1 MERLSCDLSFA
12 ELVASGLLTQTFDE
26 IPLRSTAPTDQ
37 QEAEE
42 VRQLRENLVS
52 LTSQLDETN
61 RAWQQYQQTQLD
73 ILRNQLQNCL
83 SIDYNNTSFDEIAQQ
98 IVDQVTKERE
108 DFNDRYQ
115 TLEKTN
121 IDLRLGSEILI
132 FVYVYLFVSSL
143 ESNNNMESIR
153 ESFVNTIN
161 ELNQELLVMKQAYN
175 ELDVENQRLTNELEK
190 QPLQVDQQQVKQS
203 VGMFSILLHNVKI
216 SQFVF

>member
-1 MERLSCDLSFA
+1 MERLSCDLSFL
-12 ELVASGLLTQTFDE
+12 ELVESGLLTQTFDD
-26 IPLRSTAPTDQ
+26 IPLKSTAVIDQ

-42 VRQLRENLVS
+42 IRQLRENLVS

-83 SIDYNNTSFDEIAQQ
+83 SIDYNNTSFDEIAHQ

-121 IDLRLGSEILI
+121 NDLRLGREILI
-132 FVYVYLFVSSL
+132 FVYVYLFISSL
-143 ESNNNMESIR
+143 ESNSNMESIR
-153 ESFVNTIN
+153 ESFVNTVN
-161 ELNQELLVMKQAYN
+161 ELNQELLVMKQAYD

-203 VGMFSILLHNVKI
+203 VGMFSILLHDLKI
-216 SQFVF
+216 SQFAF

>member
-1 MERLSCDLSFA
+1 LSFL
-12 ELVASGLLTQTFDE
+12 ELAASGLLTQTFHE
-26 IPLRSTAPTDQ
+26 IPLKSTAPIDQ

-42 VRQLRENLVS
+42 IRQLRENLVS

-83 SIDYNNTSFDEIAQQ
+83 SIDYNNTSFDEIAHQ

-115 TLEKTN
+115 ALEKTN
-121 IDLRLGSEILI
+121 NDLRLGSEILI
-132 FVYVYLFVSSL
+132 FVYVYLFLSSL
-143 ESNNNMESIR
+143 ESSNNMESIR

-161 ELNQELLVMKQAYN
+161 ELNQELLVMKQAYD
-175 ELDVENQRLTNELEK
+175 EIDVENQRLTNELEK
-190 QPLQVDQQQVKQS
+190 QPIQVDQQQVKQS
-203 VGMFSILLHNVKI
+203 VGMFSILLNDLRI
-216 SQFVF
+216 SHFIF